1 MIKGVIMIKEKEYIS
16 PVITVLSLNAL
27 DVIRTSL
34 PSGEDGNDIFD
45 DR

>member
-1 MIKGVIMIKEKEYIS
+1 MIKEKEYIS
-16 PVITVLSLNAL
+16 PVITVLSLNTL
-27 DVIRTSL
+27 DVIRTSF